1 MGKKVFMPAEVIEEI
16 YRRKKMIGNKR
27 DALHLAITE
36 LLDEVEKEKNV
47 EIVWNRKY
55 YIGKVYVRD
64 SNLSRMRNLAQKY
77 NCSYGRVLLSY
88 LLQKKKKEGILSY
101 MGGGKCG

>member
-16 YRRKKMIGNKR
+16 YKRKKAIGNKR
-27 DALHLAITE
+27 DALHLAISS
-36 LLDEVEKEKNV
+36 LLDEVEKEENIQ
-47 EIVWNRKY
+47 IVWNRKY

-64 SNLSRMRNLAQKY
+64 SNLERLRNLAQKY

-88 LLQKKKKEGILSY
+88 IINKKKKEGILAW
-101 MGGGKCG
+101 GGK

>member
-1 MGKKVFMPAEVIEEI
+1 MGKKIFLPAEVIEEI
-16 YRRKKMIGNKR
+16 NRRRKAIGNKR
-27 DALHLAITE
+27 DALHSAVSS
-36 LLDEVEKEKNV
+36 LLDDVEKEENI

-101 MGGGKCG
+101 MGGAK